1 MQVFPLPSFPPER
14 VIMRNLSVKHLLA
27 AVQGLMV
34 IALLA
39 IAATGIVSKMSV
51 MESLRELDEVA
62 AQQVASINR
71 AEVNLMEMRLRL
83 ARYTA
88 YIEDGENTS
97 AQEALELARAALQRA
112 DTRYAEFTAIEVPP
126 TAVRAPLIAAIDNY
140 YPQMINEAFRSDLAA
155 ANYAAIMQHRERFN
169 VEFDRLSD
177 AIRAF
182 NSRAQALAAEN
193 IAHAE
198 QGHRVTMLF
207 SGTLIVLALLL
218 SLGVQ
223 IGINRLIVRPLQRAV
238 ELCEH
243 IAKGD
248 LTRHIESLGNNE
260 IGRLYSA
267 MHDMQGK
274 LQSMVG
280 TLNQSSSAV
289 AASSRQIAG
298 GSQDLASRT
307 EQQAAALQQTAASM
321 DEISSIVRQNDDTA
335 AQAERLTQDASKKAA
350 HGKQES
356 EQTSVL
362 MRELEASSQ
371 KVNEIIQ
378 VIDSIAFQTNILALN
393 ASVEAARAGEHG
405 RGFAVVASEVR
416 SLATKTSNSSKEIRT
431 MIEDIAGR
439 IAKGAD
445 QALKNGESMDDI
457 NQAIIRVNDMMQ
469 ELALAA
475 KEQESGI
482 SQISTAIAEM
492 DSATQENVSLVE
504 ETSTASASLQDEAS
518 RLAELVAAFRINAS
532 DRHSMLAP
540 SAASAP
546 TQRLRAPSQTV
557 STAQRQRPAAEPE
570 WEAF

>member
-1 MQVFPLPSFPPER
+1 
-14 VIMRNLSVKHLLA
+14 MRNLSVKHLLA

-155 ANYAAIMQHRERFN
+155 ANYAAIVQHRERFN

-207 SGTLIVLALLL
+207 SGALIVLALLL

-267 MHDMQGK
+267 MHDMQSK

-280 TLNQSSSAV
+280 TLTQSSSAV

-321 DEISSIVRQNDDTA
+321 DEISSIVRQNADTA

-439 IAKGAD
+439 IAQGAD

-532 DRHSMLAP
+532 DRHPMLAP
-540 SAASAP
+540 STASAP
-546 TQRLRAPSQTV
+546 AQRLRTPSQTV

>member
-1 MQVFPLPSFPPER
+1 
-14 VIMRNLSVKHLLA
+14 MRNLSVKHTLA
-27 AVQGLMV
+27 AVQGLML

-39 IAATGIVSKMSV
+39 IAATGIMSKLSV

-71 AEVNLMEMRLRL
+71 AEVNLMELRLRL

-88 YIEDGENTS
+88 YVESGDNAS
-97 AQEALELARAALQRA
+97 AQEALELARAALERA
-112 DTRYAEFTAIEVPP
+112 DARFAEFTSIEVPP
-126 TAVRAPLIAAIDNY
+126 TAVRAPLIATIDRY
-140 YPQMINEAFRSDLAA
+140 YPQMINDAFRSDLAA
-155 ANYAAIMQHRERFN
+155 ANYSGLVRHRERFN
-169 VEFDRLSD
+169 EEFSALTD

-182 NSRAQALAAEN
+182 NTRAQALAAEN

-198 QGHRVTMLF
+198 QSHTV
-207 SGTLIVLALLL
+207 TLIVSGVLIALALLL

-223 IGINRLIVRPLQRAV
+223 LGINRIIVRPLQRAV

-248 LTRHIESLGNNE
+248 LTSQIESRGKNE

-274 LQSMVG
+274 LQTMVG
-280 TLNQSSSAV
+280 TLSQSSTAV

-321 DEISSIVRQNDDTA
+321 DEISSIVRQNADTA
-335 AQAERLTQDASKKAA
+335 AQAERLTQDASRKAA

-431 MIEDIAGR
+431 MIEDIASR
-439 IAKGAD
+439 IAQGAD

-457 NQAIIRVNDMMQ
+457 NQAIVRVNDMMQ

-518 RLAELVAAFRINAS
+518 RLADLVAAFRLNGTS
-532 DRHSMLAP
+532 RHAALAQP
-540 SAASAP
+540 ASAP
-546 TQRLRAPSQTV
+546 AQRLHAPSPSKSVT
-557 STAQRQRPAAEPE
+557 QRQRPTAEPE
-570 WEAF
+570 WEEF

>member
-1 MQVFPLPSFPPER
+1 
-14 VIMRNLSVKHLLA
+14 MRNLSVKHTLA
-27 AVQGLMV
+27 AAQGLML

-39 IAATGIVSKMSV
+39 IATTGILSKLSV
-51 MESLRELDEVA
+51 MDSLRELDEVA
-62 AQQVASINR
+62 ALQVASINR
-71 AEVNLMEMRLRL
+71 TEVNLMELRLRL

-88 YIEDGENTS
+88 YTEDGESTL
-97 AQEALELARAALQRA
+97 AQEALGQARAALERA
-112 DTRYAEFTAIEVPP
+112 DARFAEFTAVEVPP
-126 TAVRAPLIAAIDNY
+126 TAVRAPLIAAIVDY
-140 YPQMINEAFRSDLAA
+140 YPQMITAAFRSDLAD
-155 ANYAAIMQHRERFN
+155 ANYTALAQHRERFN
-169 VEFDRLSD
+169 AEFNILTD
-177 AIRAF
+177 AVRAF
-182 NSRAQALAAEN
+182 NTRAQALTAEE
-193 IAHAE
+193 IAQAE
-198 QGHRVTMLF
+198 QSHTKTMIL
-207 SGTLIVLALLL
+207 SGVLIFLALALFI
-218 SLGVQ
+218 GVQ
-223 IGINRLIVRPLQRAV
+223 IGINRMIVRPLQRSV
-238 ELCEH
+238 QVCEN
-243 IAKGD
+243 IAQGD
-248 LTRHIESLGNNE
+248 LTSDIESRGKNE

-267 MHDMQGK
+267 MQEMQAK
-274 LQSMVG
+274 LQTMVG
-280 TLNQSSSAV
+280 TLSHSSTAV

-321 DEISSIVRQNDDTA
+321 DEISSIVRQNADTA

-362 MRELEASSQ
+362 MRELETSSQ

-431 MIEDIAGR
+431 MIEDIASR
-439 IAKGAD
+439 IAQGAD

-457 NQAIIRVNDMMQ
+457 NQAIVRVNDMMQ

-518 RLAELVAAFRINAS
+518 RLAELVAAFRLNAS
-532 DRHSMLAP
+532 SRQAQLSSH
-540 SAASAP
+540 SAP
-546 TQRLRAPSQTV
+546 ASNPRLRTPSHNV
-557 STAQRQRPAAEPE
+557 SVAQRQRPTAEPE

>member
-1 MQVFPLPSFPPER
+1 
-14 VIMRNLSVKHLLA
+14 MRNLSVKHTLA
-27 AVQGLMV
+27 AAQGLMLV
-34 IALLA
+34 ALLA
-39 IAATGIVSKMSV
+39 IAATGILSKLSV

-71 AEVNLMEMRLRL
+71 SEVNLMELRLRL

-88 YIEDGENTS
+88 YTEAGDSAS
-97 AQEALELARAALQRA
+97 AQEAIELARAALERA
-112 DTRYAEFTAIEVPP
+112 DARFAEFTSIDVPP
-126 TAVRAPLIAAIDNY
+126 TAARAPLIASIITY
-140 YPQMINEAFRSDLAA
+140 YPQMISDAFRNDLAA
-155 ANYAAIMQHRERFN
+155 GNYAALVQHRERFN
-169 VEFDRLSD
+169 NEFSTLTD

-182 NSRAQALAAEN
+182 NKRAQDLAAEE
-193 IAHAE
+193 IAQAE
-198 QGHRVTMLF
+198 KSHTSTMIL
-207 SGTLIVLALLL
+207 SGVLIFLALALFI
-218 SLGVQ
+218 GVQ
-223 IGINRLIVRPLQRAV
+223 VGISRMIVRPLQRSV
-238 ELCEH
+238 QVCEN

-248 LTRHIESLGNNE
+248 LTSDIESRGNNE

-267 MHDMQGK
+267 MHEMQAK
-274 LQSMVG
+274 LQTMVG
-280 TLNQSSSAV
+280 TLSQSSTAV

-321 DEISSIVRQNDDTA
+321 DEISSIVRQNADTA
-335 AQAERLTQDASKKAA
+335 TQAERLTQDASKKAA

-362 MRELEASSQ
+362 MRELETSSQ

-431 MIEDIAGR
+431 MIEDIASR
-439 IAKGAD
+439 IAQGAD

-457 NQAIIRVNDMMQ
+457 NQAIVRVNDMMQ

-504 ETSTASASLQDEAS
+504 ETSTASASLQDEAA
-518 RLAELVAAFRINAS
+518 RLAELVAAFRLNAAS
-532 DRHSMLAP
+532 RQAPPRQP
-540 SAASAP
+540 SASPSSHRLPASSRNMSA
-546 TQRLRAPSQTV
+546 
-557 STAQRQRPAAEPE
+557 AQRQRPAAEPE
-570 WEAF
+570 WEEF